1 MKQTKMTRSTTSLSR
16 YVAANNILLEEKPFE
31 RELFM
36 ESFLVENPNI
46 LSIGDM
52 EVTDIDVEIPIKAGR
67 GRQGQDGRLDMLVR
81 YNTGTTAALVEL
93 KLQTLITDPTTDK
106 KSVLWQLADYL
117 DKIPEIAKEQE
128 LEAVSEWI
136 GIIGSDAIDYILA
149 DKIVNKGLYY
159 QPAQGEKQGAFT
171 EKKTAGAI
179 RIGAITIRRFTGAGN
194 SYVLTD
200 TYLPI
205 ELKQKYVELIYQNE
219 RFSGRRVDALVWLIN
234 RIGPE
239 KVRSYDI
246 PNKGN
251 LVLTEE
257 EKRSNKYEQFCKPLE
272 SGLYI
277 NTHGSFND
285 FMTIIRKLKE
295 HSILIEAEIMTSR

>member
-1 MKQTKMTRSTTSLSR
+1 MTHSTTSLSR

-81 YNTGTTAALVEL
+81 YNSGTTALVEL
-93 KLQTLITDPTTDK
+93 KHQTLITDPTTDK

-117 DKIPEIAKEQE
+117 DKIPEIAKEQ
-128 LEAVSEWI
+128 AVPEWI
-136 GIIGSDAIDYILA
+136 GIIGSDEIDYILA

-159 QPAQGEKQGAFT
+159 QSAQGDKQGAFT

-257 EKRSNKYEQFCKPLE
+257 EKRSNQYEQFCKPLE

>member
-1 MKQTKMTRSTTSLSR
+1 M
-16 YVAANNILLEEKPFE
+16 
-31 RELFM
+31 
-36 ESFLVENPNI
+36 
-46 LSIGDM
+46 
-52 EVTDIDVEIPIKAGR
+52 
-67 GRQGQDGRLDMLVR
+67 
-81 YNTGTTAALVEL
+81 
-93 KLQTLITDPTTDK
+93 
-106 KSVLWQLADYL
+106 
-117 DKIPEIAKEQE
+117 
-128 LEAVSEWI
+128 
-136 GIIGSDAIDYILA
+136 
-149 DKIVNKGLYY
+149 
-159 QPAQGEKQGAFT
+159 
-171 EKKTAGAI
+171 
-179 RIGAITIRRFTGAGN
+179 
-194 SYVLTD
+194 
-200 TYLPI
+200 
-205 ELKQKYVELIYQNE
+205 
-219 RFSGRRVDALVWLIN
+219 WLIN

>member
-1 MKQTKMTRSTTSLSR
+1 MKQTKSTTSLSR

-46 LSIGDM
+46 LSIGEM

-67 GRQGQDGRLDMLVR
+67 GRQGQDGRLDMLVQ
-81 YNTGTTAALVEL
+81 YNSCTTAALVEL
-93 KLQTLITDPTTDK
+93 KHQTLITDPTTDK

-128 LEAVSEWI
+128 LTAVPEWI
-136 GIIGSDAIDYILA
+136 GIIGSDEIDYILA

-205 ELKQKYVELIYQNE
+205 ELKQKYGELI
-219 RFSGRRVDALVWLIN
+219 
-234 RIGPE
+234 
-239 KVRSYDI
+239 
-246 PNKGN
+246 
-251 LVLTEE
+251 
-257 EKRSNKYEQFCKPLE
+257 
-272 SGLYI
+272 
-277 NTHGSFND
+277 
-285 FMTIIRKLKE
+285 
-295 HSILIEAEIMTSR
+295 

>member
-1 MKQTKMTRSTTSLSR
+1 M
-16 YVAANNILLEEKPFE
+16 
-31 RELFM
+31 
-36 ESFLVENPNI
+36 
-46 LSIGDM
+46 
-52 EVTDIDVEIPIKAGR
+52 
-67 GRQGQDGRLDMLVR
+67 
-81 YNTGTTAALVEL
+81 
-93 KLQTLITDPTTDK
+93 
-106 KSVLWQLADYL
+106 LWQLADYL

-128 LEAVSEWI
+128 LTAVPEWI
-136 GIIGSDAIDYILA
+136 GIIGSDEIDYILA

-159 QPAQGEKQGAFT
+159 QSAQGDKQGAFT

-285 FMTIIRKLKE
+285 FYDSTFRKLKE

>member
-1 MKQTKMTRSTTSLSR
+1 MKTTTHSTTSLSR

-81 YNTGTTAALVEL
+81 YNSSATALVEL
-93 KLQTLITDPTTDK
+93 KHQTLITDPTTDK

-128 LEAVSEWI
+128 LTAVPEWI
-136 GIIGSDAIDYILA
+136 GIIGSDEIDYILA

-234 RIGPE
+234 QIGPE
-239 KVRSYDI
+239 KVRSYKI

-257 EKRSNKYEQFCKPLE
+257 EKQGNRYEQFCKPLE
-272 SGLYI
+272 NGLYV

-295 HSILIEAEIMTSR
+295 HSIQIEAEIMTSR